1 MLRTGSVRILNVGCG
16 PVTPGVT
23 PGIEMVNIDRRDHAN
38 ATLEDM
44 ENLSYNDGEF
54 DLVVCINAL
63 DHTPRAPMAVK
74 EMIRVS
80 KKWVY
85 IDCALIQ
92 HTTSG
97 RGHYWDMLEDGT
109 MVKDQGAFSLV
120 DAGFKIELIDNGM
133 ERRYNHV
140 IATLEK

>member
-1 MLRTGSVRILNVGCG
+1 MKILNIGSG
-16 PVTPGVT
+16 PVTLGAI
-23 PGIEMVNIDRRDHAN
+23 PGIEITHADRRDHG
-38 ATLEDM
+38 EEVEYQDM
-44 ENLSYNDGEF
+44 ENMTYPDNTF

-63 DHTPRAPMAVK
+63 DHTRDARAAIE

-97 RGHYWDMLEDGT
+97 RGHYWDMLENCELQNETDHIHLQ
-109 MVKDQGAFSLV
+109 DY
-120 DAGFKIELIDNGM
+120 GFKIDFVDNGM
-133 ERRYNHV
+133 ERRYNHI
-140 IATLEK
+140 IARYQK